1 MYVWYWYGTSF
12 ESVIENTGSEPD
24 TIDLV
29 LAKNLPGGGWFSSV
43 CIGGVCFPDPAVVIL
58 DPGETEDLGV
68 EIFVGGSQGV
78 GEVTLIATSRG
89 NPSVSF
95 QETYTAFAGVPS
107 IMVVD
112 DDNGAD
118 YETYLLAAI
127 DSAGYEARHWDADSL
142 GRPGADQLNSYW
154 AVMWTTADGS
164 ASYITSADE
173 QDMITYLDNGG
184 NLFLSSMGFLTSRGS
199 PTTFITDY
207 LHIDSWTDD
216 VGGAVMT
223 GVPGDAISDGMNLS
237 LVSTDFPPA
246 AVDTFA
252 TTAGHVFTAQSI
264 GGPTGMKMA
273 ENGHKVAFF
282 AYPFETVPTITPDPN
297 NQKTL
302 VSRIIDWFDVPTTG
316 VDEVR
321 VTEDTLV
328 LRQNSPNP
336 FGGSTRIAFAMPDG
350 ARHADL
356 EIYNVRGQVVKA
368 VEIGAT
374 PGATTEFTWDG
385 TDNAGQPVASGVYFY
400 KLSVDGDSAI
410 RSMVLLK

>member
-1 MYVWYWYGTSF
+1 
-12 ESVIENTGSEPD
+12 
-24 TIDLV
+24 
-29 LAKNLPGGGWFSSV
+29 
-43 CIGGVCFPDPAVVIL
+43 
-58 DPGETEDLGV
+58 
-68 EIFVGGSQGV
+68 
-78 GEVTLIATSRG
+78 
-89 NPSVSF
+89 
-95 QETYTAFAGVPS
+95 
-107 IMVVD
+107 
-112 DDNGAD
+112 
-118 YETYLLAAI
+118 
-127 DSAGYEARHWDADSL
+127 
-142 GRPGADQLNSYW
+142 
-154 AVMWTTADGS
+154 
-164 ASYITSADE
+164 
-173 QDMITYLDNGG
+173 
-184 NLFLSSMGFLTSRGS
+184 MGFLTSRGS